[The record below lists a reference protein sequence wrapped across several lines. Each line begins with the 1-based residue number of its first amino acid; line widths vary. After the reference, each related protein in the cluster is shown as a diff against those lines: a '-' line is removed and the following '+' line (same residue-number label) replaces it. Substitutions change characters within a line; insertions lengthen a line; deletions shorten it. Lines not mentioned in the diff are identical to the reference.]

1 MLNPSE
7 IALEVASAS
16 HAAAQT
22 FFDDRLGGVDAFA
35 CGFAWITIFPKHKGN
50 TTLGK
55 SERKV
60 LEALGARKDWTGKT
74 YEIWNPSKFA
84 CQNVDT
90 LEVGAYAGAKVLQK
104 YGFTAYAGS
113 RLD

>member
-16 HAAAQT
+16 QTAAQS
-22 FFDDRLGGVDAFA
+22 FFDHRLGGVDEYP
-35 CGFAWITIFPKHKGN
+35 CGYAWISIYPKYKGN
-50 TTLGK
+50 TALGK

-60 LEALGARKDWTGKT
+60 LETLGARKSWNGKT
-74 YEIWNPSKFA
+74 YEIWNPGNHP
-84 CQNVDT
+84 CQNIDT
-90 LEVGAYAGAKVLQK
+90 KEAGAYAGAKVLQK
-104 YGFTAYAGS
+104 YGFTAYADT